1 MIAALPAL
9 IKIVFMV
16 LEYLAHRKGVSEE
29 SRRIFMKLAEDF
41 RRLGIAD
48 VRSRY
53 EAEAQLK
60 SNDEEW
66 EKRHESTKRKG

>member
-1 MIAALPAL
+1 MIAAL
-9 IKIVFMV
+9 IKIVFMI
-16 LEYLAHRKGVSEE
+16 LEYLAHRKNVSNE
-29 SRRIFMKLAEDF
+29 SKRIFMKLAEDF
-41 RRLGIAD
+41 RRLGIAE

-66 EKRHESTKRKG
+66 EKRHEPTKR